1 MNGYLTP
8 QNQRIME
15 WAGSCKPW
23 IYPIIILDIIS
34 FCLKEQRKMQW
45 QVDLVAQMMNSGKSR
60 LDFCLRNQGKE
71 EKDNHQP
78 VEERY

>member
-1 MNGYLTP
+1 
-8 QNQRIME
+8 
-15 WAGSCKPW
+15 
-23 IYPIIILDIIS
+23 
-34 FCLKEQRKMQW
+34 MQW